1 MNTVIQRDKLPDCPP
16 TDFNIARESLRAGDI
31 LLTRKR
37 GWLPKITSRGMKSVW
52 THVGMLVKL
61 PNVERW
67 MVIEGSMAGVR
78 IVPLRHY
85 VSHYGGYRKHYPGV
99 VAVIRAK
106 QALNTDK
113 QHDILCDALDKL
125 GAPYDWREIS
135 RILYRWFRRLIGYPV
150 AAKYLSDHK
159 YICSELT
166 RDMLIAY
173 GIDVPLNEN
182 QTILPGDFADAT
194 RFDFIH
200 LIQVLENQPIPMA
213 KAA

>member
-1 MNTVIQRDKLPDCPP
+1 MNIQIQRDQLPNCAP
-16 TDFNIARESLRAGDI
+16 TDFEVARTKLKPGDI
-31 LLTRKR
+31 LLSRKR
-37 GWLPKITSRGMKSVW
+37 GWLPRLTSLGMKSVW
-52 THVGMLVKL
+52 THVGMLIKL

-78 IVPLRHY
+78 MVPLRHY
-85 VSHYGGYRKHYPGV
+85 VSHYGSCRKHYPGA

-106 QALNTDK
+106 HALNTDK
-113 QHDILCDALDKL
+113 QYDIMCDALDKL
-125 GAPYDWREIS
+125 GAPYDWQEIC
-135 RILYRWFRRLIGYPV
+135 RILYRWFRRSIGSPV
-150 AAKYLSDHK
+150 AAKYQSDHR

-166 RDMLIAY
+166 RDMLHAY

-194 RFDFIH
+194 RFDFVD
-200 LIQVLENQPIPMA
+200 LIQVLEAKPIPMA